1 MVIICSRRGWFLCR
15 TLSSKKLKAHIG
27 KSEMRR
33 GRVKVYISVGFLHI
47 SEINKILG
55 KVGITNMAYLTTTG
69 SGQPVLILKEGTTRS
84 RGKEAQRNNI
94 MAARVIGEV
103 LKTTLGPRGMDKM
116 LIDSLGDITITNDG
130 AAILKE
136 IDVEHPAAKMMVE
149 IAKTQDDMVGD
160 GTTSAVVLASE
171 LLKRAE
177 ELLEQNIHPTILVS
191 GFRKA
196 SQKAIEVINKTA
208 VPLDINDRKTLLK
221 VALTSM
227 SSKAI
232 GGAKDHLAEISIDA
246 VKQIAEQRGEKT
258 IADIDNIQ
266 LIKKTGKSLLE
277 TELIQGII
285 IDKEVVNPG
294 MLKMKENAKIALIDS
309 ALEIEKTEI
318 SAEIRIKDPTQMKA
332 FLDQENDMMQD
343 MVVKI
348 KASGANVIF
357 CQKGIDDMVQH
368 FLAKEG
374 IIAARRVKESDMEKL
389 ARATGGRIISDLD
402 DLKKADLGSA
412 GLVEERKIGDDKMIF
427 VEKCKDPHSVAILI
441 RAGLERMV
449 DEAERAMTDSLSVV
463 SDVIE
468 NSQIVPGGGAI
479 EIEIAKELRKYAT
492 KVGGREQLAVEA
504 FADAVEVIPRTLA
517 ENAGLEPIDILV
529 ELRSTHDKADG
540 KFTGINVF
548 TGKLQDSVANGVIEP
563 IVVKEQAIKSA
574 AESAAMILRID
585 DVITAKAPKAPAGGP
600 GGMPGG
606 MGEE

>member
-1 MVIICSRRGWFLCR
+1 
-15 TLSSKKLKAHIG
+15 
-27 KSEMRR
+27 
-33 GRVKVYISVGFLHI
+33 
-47 SEINKILG
+47 
-55 KVGITNMAYLTTTG
+55 MAYLTTTG

-171 LLKRAE
+171 LLKKAE
-177 ELLEQNIHPTILVS
+177 ELLDQNIHPTLLVS
-191 GFRKA
+191 GYRKA
-196 SQKAIEVINKTA
+196 SQKAIEVINKLS
-208 VPLDINDRKTLLK
+208 VPLDTNDKKTLLK

-227 SSKAI
+227 SSKAV
-232 GGAKDHLAEISIDA
+232 GSARDHLAEISIEA
-246 VKQIAEQRGEKT
+246 VKQIAEQRGDKT

-277 TELIQGII
+277 TELIRGII

-294 MLKMKENAKIALIDS
+294 MPKSKENPKIALLDS

-332 FLDQENDMMQD
+332 FLDQETDMMQD
-343 MVVKI
+343 MVAKV
-348 KASGANVIF
+348 KASGADVIF

-368 FLAKEG
+368 FLSKEG

-402 DLKKADLGSA
+402 DLKKADLGYA

-468 NSQIVPGGGAI
+468 NNKIVPGGGAV

-517 ENAGLEPIDILV
+517 ENGGLEPIDILV
-529 ELRSTHDKADG
+529 ELRSVHDKDDG
-540 KFTGINVF
+540 KYKGINVF
-548 TGKLQDSVANGVIEP
+548 TGKLQDSIANGVIEP
-563 IVVKEQAIKSA
+563 IMVKEQAIKSA
-574 AESAAMILRID
+574 AESAALILRID
-585 DVITAKAPKAPAGGP
+585 DVITAKAPKAPAGG
-600 GGMPGG
+600 MPGG

>member
-1 MVIICSRRGWFLCR
+1 
-15 TLSSKKLKAHIG
+15 
-27 KSEMRR
+27 
-33 GRVKVYISVGFLHI
+33 
-47 SEINKILG
+47 
-55 KVGITNMAYLTTTG
+55 MAYLTTTG

-171 LLKRAE
+171 LLKKAE
-177 ELLEQNIHPTILVS
+177 ELLDQNIHPTILVS

-208 VPLDINDRKTLLK
+208 VPLDISDRKTLLK

-227 SSKAI
+227 SSKAV
-232 GGAKDHLAEISIDA
+232 GSAKEHLAEISIDA
-246 VKQIAEQRGEKT
+246 VKQIAEQRGDKT

-277 TELIQGII
+277 TQLIRGII

-294 MLKMKENAKIALIDS
+294 MPKLKENAKIALLDS

-318 SAEIRIKDPTQMKA
+318 SAEIRIKDPAQMKA
-332 FLDQENDMMQD
+332 FLDQETSMMQD
-343 MVVKI
+343 MVTKV
-348 KASGANVIF
+348 KASGADVVF
-357 CQKGIDDMVQH
+357 CQKGVDDMVQH

-389 ARATGGRIISDLD
+389 ARATGGRIVSDLD

-412 GLVEERKIGDDKMIF
+412 GLVEERKIGDDKLIF
-427 VEKCKDPHSVAILI
+427 VEKCKDPHAVAILI

-468 NSQIVPGGGAI
+468 NNKIVPGGGAI

-529 ELRSTHDKADG
+529 ELRSVHDKEDD
-540 KFTGINVF
+540 KFKGINIF
-548 TGKLQDSVANGVIEP
+548 TGKLQDSVTNGVIEP

-574 AESAAMILRID
+574 SESAAMILRID
-585 DVITAKAPKAPAGGP
+585 DVITAKAPKAPGGP

>member
-1 MVIICSRRGWFLCR
+1 LRLIFAYFR
-15 TLSSKKLKAHIG
+15 
-27 KSEMRR
+27 
-33 GRVKVYISVGFLHI
+33 
-47 SEINKILG
+47 INKILG
-55 KVGITNMAYLTTTG
+55 KVGNYKMAYLTTTG

-84 RGKEAQRNNI
+84 KGKEAQRNNI

-171 LLKRAE
+171 LLKKAE
-177 ELLEQNIHPTILVS
+177 ELLDQNIHPTILVS

-196 SQKAIEVINKTA
+196 SQKAIETINKIA
-208 VPLDINDRKTLLK
+208 VPLDTNDRKTLLK

-227 SSKAI
+227 SSKAV
-232 GGAKDHLAEISIDA
+232 GSAKDHLAEISIEA
-246 VKQIAEQRGEKT
+246 VKQITEQRGDKT

-266 LIKKTGKSLLE
+266 MIKKTGKSLLE
-277 TELIQGII
+277 TQLIRGII
-285 IDKEVVNPG
+285 IDKEVVSPS
-294 MLKMKENAKIALIDS
+294 MPKMKENAKIALLDS

-318 SAEIRIKDPTQMKA
+318 TAEIRIKDPSQMKA

-343 MVVKI
+343 MVKKV
-348 KASGANVIF
+348 KASGADVIF

-368 FLAKEG
+368 FLSKEG
-374 IIAARRVKESDMEKL
+374 IMAARRVKESDMEKL
-389 ARATGGRIISDLD
+389 ARATGGRIVSDLD
-402 DLKKADLGSA
+402 DLNKTDLGTA
-412 GLVEERKIGDDKMIF
+412 GLVDERKIGDDKMIF

-441 RAGLERMV
+441 RAGLERLV

-468 NSQIVPGGGAI
+468 NNKIVAGGGAV

-517 ENAGLEPIDILV
+517 ENGGLEPIDILV
-529 ELRSTHDKADG
+529 ELRQIHDKESG
-540 KFTGINVF
+540 KNTGINVF
-548 TGKLQDSVANGVIEP
+548 SGKLQDCVANGVIEP
-563 IVVKEQAIKSA
+563 VVVKEQAIKSA

-585 DVITAKAPKAPAGGP
+585 DVITAKAPKGAPGGP

>member
-1 MVIICSRRGWFLCR
+1 
-15 TLSSKKLKAHIG
+15 
-27 KSEMRR
+27 
-33 GRVKVYISVGFLHI
+33 
-47 SEINKILG
+47 
-55 KVGITNMAYLTTTG
+55 MAYLTTTG

-130 AAILKE
+130 ATILKE

-160 GTTSAVVLASE
+160 GTTTAVVLASE
-171 LLKRAE
+171 LLKKAE
-177 ELLEQNIHPTILVS
+177 ELLDQNIHPIILVS
-191 GFRKA
+191 GYRKA
-196 SQKAIEVINKTA
+196 SQKAIEVINKIA
-208 VPLDINDRKTLLK
+208 VPLDVNDRKTLLK

-227 SSKAI
+227 SSKSV

-246 VKQIAEQRGEKT
+246 VKQIAEQRGDKT

-294 MLKMKENAKIALIDS
+294 MPKKKVNAKIALLDS

-318 SAEIRIKDPTQMKA
+318 TAEIRIKDPSQMKA
-332 FLDQENDMMQD
+332 FLDQENDMMQK
-343 MVVKI
+343 MVTKI
-348 KASGANVIF
+348 KASKADVVF

-374 IIAARRVKESDMEKL
+374 IMAARRVKESDMEKL
-389 ARATGGRIISDLD
+389 ARATGARISSDLD
-402 DLKKADLGSA
+402 DLKAADLGMA

-449 DEAERAMTDSLSVV
+449 DEAERAMIDSLSVV
-463 SDVIE
+463 SDVLE
-468 NSQIVPGGGAI
+468 NNKIVAGGGAV

-504 FADAVEVIPRTLA
+504 FADAVEVIPRALA

-529 ELRSTHDKADG
+529 ELRSRHDTAEG
-540 KFTGINVF
+540 KNIGINVF
-548 TGKLQDSVANGVIEP
+548 TGKLQDSIENGVIEP

-585 DVITAKAPKAPAGGP
+585 DVITSKSPKGGP

-606 MGEE
+606 EE

>member
-1 MVIICSRRGWFLCR
+1 
-15 TLSSKKLKAHIG
+15 
-27 KSEMRR
+27 
-33 GRVKVYISVGFLHI
+33 
-47 SEINKILG
+47 
-55 KVGITNMAYLTTTG
+55 MAYLTTTG

-103 LKTTLGPRGMDKM
+103 LKTTLGPKGMDKM

-160 GTTSAVVLASE
+160 GTTTAVVLASE
-171 LLKRAE
+171 LLRKAE
-177 ELLEQNIHPTILVS
+177 ELLDQNIHPTILVS
-191 GFRKA
+191 GYRKA
-196 SQKAIEVINKTA
+196 SQKAIEIINKIA

-227 SSKAI
+227 SSKAV
-232 GGAKDHLAEISIDA
+232 GSARDHLAEISIDA
-246 VKQIAEQRGEKT
+246 VKQIAEQRGDKT

-277 TELIQGII
+277 TQLIQGII

-294 MLKMKENAKIALIDS
+294 MPKVKENAKIALLDS

-318 SAEIRIKDPTQMKA
+318 SAEIRIKDPSQMKA
-332 FLDQENDMMQD
+332 FLDQETDMMQN
-343 MVVKI
+343 MVKKV
-348 KASGANVIF
+348 KASGADVIF

-368 FLAKEG
+368 FLSKAG
-374 IIAARRVKESDMEKL
+374 IMAARRVKESDMEKL

-402 DLKKADLGSA
+402 DLKKEDLGTA
-412 GLVEERKIGDDKMIF
+412 GHVEERKIGDEMIF

-468 NSQIVPGGGAI
+468 NNKIVAGGGAV

-529 ELRSTHDKADG
+529 ELRQTHDKEDG
-540 KFTGINVF
+540 KNIGINVF
-548 TGKLQDSVANGVIEP
+548 TGKLQDSIANGVIEP

-585 DVITAKAPKAPAGGP
+585 DVITAKSPKGGPGGP

>member
-1 MVIICSRRGWFLCR
+1 
-15 TLSSKKLKAHIG
+15 
-27 KSEMRR
+27 
-33 GRVKVYISVGFLHI
+33 
-47 SEINKILG
+47 
-55 KVGITNMAYLTTTG
+55 MAYLTTTG

-103 LKTTLGPRGMDKM
+103 LKTTLGPRDMDKM

-171 LLKRAE
+171 LLKKAE
-177 ELLEQNIHPTILVS
+177 ELLDQNIHPTILVS
-191 GFRKA
+191 GYRKA
-196 SQKAIEVINKTA
+196 SQKAIEIIGKIG
-208 VPLDINDRKTLLK
+208 VPLDVNDRKTLLK

-227 SSKAI
+227 SSKAV
-232 GGAKDHLAEISIDA
+232 GSAKDHLAEISIDA
-246 VKQIAEQRGEKT
+246 VKQIAEQRGDKT

-266 LIKKTGKSLLE
+266 LVKKTGKSLLE
-277 TELIQGII
+277 TQLIQGII
-285 IDKEVVNPG
+285 IDKEVVSPG
-294 MLKMKENAKIALIDS
+294 MPKIKENAKIALLDS

-318 SAEIRIKDPTQMKA
+318 TAEIRIKDPSQMKA
-332 FLDQENDMMQD
+332 FLDQETDMMQD
-343 MVVKI
+343 MVKKI
-348 KASGANVIF
+348 KASGADVVF

-368 FLAKEG
+368 FLSKEG
-374 IIAARRVKESDMEKL
+374 IMAARRVKESDMEKL
-389 ARATGGRIISDLD
+389 ARATGGRIVSDLD

-412 GLVEERKIGDDKMIF
+412 GHVEERKIGDDKLIF

-463 SDVIE
+463 SDVLE
-468 NSQIVPGGGAI
+468 NNRIVAGGGAV

-529 ELRSTHDKADG
+529 ELRQVHDKENG
-540 KFTGINVF
+540 KFMGINVF
-548 TGKLQDSVANGVIEP
+548 TGKLQDSIENGVVEP

-585 DVITAKAPKAPAGGP
+585 DVITSKSPKGGP
-600 GGMPGG
+600 GGPGGGMPGG